1 MFNRMILV
9 SIMLML
15 PMISLSN
22 PASAQEAP
30 SWEIGWVEEHSDA
43 VLLNSIGDKN
53 SNDWWDRGGTVTLE
67 FYIENTRVVE
77 VTINLEF
84 ESDHEGEFDWVEVDL
99 DESVVVQG
107 QSNKTFSITI
117 EVGSLN
123 DVSEGSTHELRVIA
137 QEDSLFPTTPQIIDV
152 DTQVPR
158 VAVMTAD
165 VVNEG
170 VPVMAGDSM
179 DVKVEITN
187 LGNKNDGL
195 MNSETKLTIDGCPQL
210 DAEDDSSLF
219 ETVEPGATIE
229 AIFTVSASSSHPS
242 KSCIVTFR
250 SSSAGLASVTD
261 SIELE
266 VRSSSSGNGGGS
278 NGGGNNG
285 ENNGGGDGDDIESD
299 EEVRANFLY
308 SLSLASSLAI
318 ISIAALVR
326 RFDTNCP

>member
-1 MFNRMILV
+1 M
-9 SIMLML
+9 
-15 PMISLSN
+15 
-22 PASAQEAP
+22 
-30 SWEIGWVEEHSDA
+30 
-43 VLLNSIGDKN
+43 
-53 SNDWWDRGGTVTLE
+53 
-67 FYIENTRVVE
+67 
-77 VTINLEF
+77 
-84 ESDHEGEFDWVEVDL
+84 
-99 DESVVVQG
+99 
-107 QSNKTFSITI
+107 
-117 EVGSLN
+117 
-123 DVSEGSTHELRVIA
+123 
-137 QEDSLFPTTPQIIDV
+137 
-152 DTQVPR
+152 
-158 VAVMTAD
+158 
-165 VVNEG
+165 
-170 VPVMAGDSM
+170 MA
-179 DVKVEITN
+179 
-187 LGNKNDGL
+187 L